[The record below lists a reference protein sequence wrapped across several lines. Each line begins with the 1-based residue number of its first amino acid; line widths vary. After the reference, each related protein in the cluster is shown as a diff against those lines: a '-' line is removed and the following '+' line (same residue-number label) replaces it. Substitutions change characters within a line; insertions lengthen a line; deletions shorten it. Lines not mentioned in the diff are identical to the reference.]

1 MSTNTESNKYTILFA
16 VGMVIVVGSL
26 LAFTAS
32 SLKPN
37 IKENE
42 RMEKQ
47 QNILYAMG
55 INENGDNDIVFVSTD
70 KAASEFSKYISKQL
84 IVDALGGSIEDN
96 EAYLIDIKKEQ
107 AKAKNGQVRNLPLFV
122 GEKEGETFYIAPIR
136 GKGLWDAIWGY
147 IAMDEN
153 MVVKGAYF
161 DHKGET
167 PGLGANIKQRYFMDD
182 FYGEKLLTE
191 SGEFKGITVAKGNND
206 PKNLDKSSLSY
217 WLNLLQNLECEKNI
231 FLTLNPYFE
240 IDETKILKKVKF
252 THPYFDQSALTY
264 QSKLKNLQNK
274 RNILF
279 CGSYFGYGFHEDGIK
294 SSIEMLKNLND

>member
-1 MSTNTESNKYTILFA
+1 MSTNTESNKYTIFFA
-16 VGMVIVVGSL
+16 IGMVVIVGSL

-55 INENGDNDIVFVSTD
+55 VNDNGDNDIVFVGTD
-70 KAASEFSKYISKQL
+70 KVASEFSKYISKQL
-84 IVDALGGSIEDN
+84 VLDTSGNAVENN
-96 EAYLIDIKKEQ
+96 EAYLIDVKKEQ
-107 AKAKNGQVRNLPLFV
+107 AKAKNGQTRDLPLFV
-122 GEKEGETFYIAPIR
+122 GEKDGQTFYIAPIR

-147 IAMDEN
+147 IAMDKD
-153 MVVKGAYF
+153 MVIQGAYF

-206 PKNLDKSSLSY
+206 PKNLIKDDYEVDALAGATITGDGVSAMLRS
-217 WLNLLQNLECEKNI
+217 
-231 FLTLNPYFE
+231 
-240 IDETKILKKVKF
+240 DLKLYLPF
-252 THPYFDQSALTY
+252 F
-264 QSKLKNLQNK
+264 KNLKTQTN
-274 RNILF
+274 
-279 CGSYFGYGFHEDGIK
+279 
-294 SSIEMLKNLND
+294 